1 MRHLIRIGFLLVFAA
16 GLIAGCNGDNG
27 NDNDADDL
35 PPVGSLLDESAGY
48 IRDASSFELEIDV
61 NGYPV
66 ELTVGA
72 LNLPVDVPLQFKYA
86 RGVFQAPDRIEAN
99 VQFSLGEISTTADLI
114 AIDHDH
120 YLRGDITSNRWIQE
134 ELIKGFTP
142 QSLISD
148 SGGIPDALV
157 SIGSGQMVGRID
169 LDGLDVFHIHG
180 TIEANAVNAL
190 TFGLIRTRE
199 GLLAIDVYVLV
210 DDHRVAQIV
219 LVEPPP
225 AANSEDEPTTWLI
238 NLMEYDNDVS
248 IAAPAMDDDAS

>member
-1 MRHLIRIGFLLVFAA
+1 MRHLIRIVFLLVIAA
-16 GLIAGCNGDNG
+16 SLMAGCDGDNG
-27 NDNDADDL
+27 NNNNTDDL
-35 PPVGSLLDESAGY
+35 PSASSLLDESAGY

-66 ELTVGA
+66 ELTVGG
-72 LNLPVDVPLQFKYA
+72 LNLPVDVPLEFKYA
-86 RGVFQAPDRIEAN
+86 RGVFQAPDRIDAN
-99 VQFSLGEISTTADLI
+99 IQFSLGEISTTADLI

-142 QSLISD
+142 QSLISG
-148 SGGIPDALV
+148 SGGIPDALK
-157 SIGSGQMVGRID
+157 SISDGEMVGRID

-180 TIEANAVNAL
+180 TIEASAVNAL

-199 GLLAIDVYVLV
+199 GQLAIDVYVLV
-210 DDHRVAQIV
+210 DDHKVAQIT

-225 AANSEDEPTTWLI
+225 AENGDDEPTTWLI
-238 NLMEYDNDVS
+238 NLMEYNNDVS
-248 IAAPAMDDDAS
+248 IAAPDMDNDAS